1 MSADPALAMLRTART
16 RERLTRSESK
26 PHSGPVKASAGV
38 RRYRAPAWA
47 GVRWAYSVARMGN
60 SEVSMDD
67 VPETRKPNPAYR
79 TIGGRVVGG
88 RVVGGAGLR
97 EAPSVTT
104 AGTGC
109 ATFGSRGT
117 SSSTGSAGSS
127 DRAKATTNVRSNV
140 PAVQVSRTPAMLLP
154 AAPAVVLAVWYQ
166 AKAEATA
173 FLPPF
178 SAISA
183 FTDGSRTA

>member
-16 RERLTRSESK
+16 SERLTRSESK

-38 RRYRAPAWA
+38 TRYRAPAWA

-60 SEVSMDD
+60 SEVSIDD

-79 TIGGRVVGG
+79 AIGG
-88 RVVGGAGLR
+88 RVVGGAGPR
-97 EAPSVTT
+97 DAPSVTT

-109 ATFGSRGT
+109 ATLGSRGT
-117 SSSTGSAGSS
+117 SSSTGSVGSS
-127 DRAKATTNVRSNV
+127 DRAKATTKVRSNV

>member
-1 MSADPALAMLRTART
+1 MSAGPALAMLRTART

-38 RRYRAPAWA
+38 TRYRAPAWA
-47 GVRWAYSVARMGN
+47 GVRWAYSGGRMGH
-60 SEVSMDD
+60 SELGTDA
-67 VPETRKPNPAYR
+67 VPDTRKPNPAYR

-88 RVVGGAGLR
+88 AGPR

-127 DRAKATTNVRSNV
+127 DRAEDT
-140 PAVQVSRTPAMLLP
+140 
-154 AAPAVVLAVWYQ
+154 
-166 AKAEATA
+166 
-173 FLPPF
+173 
-178 SAISA
+178 
-183 FTDGSRTA
+183 